1 MNKEI
6 LSKYSV
12 PVPRYTSYP
21 PANFFTES
29 FSENQF
35 REVIL
40 RSNEEEPSHISVY
53 IHIPFCMRL
62 CYYCGCNAMIMQ
74 KKDVVA
80 NYIAALK
87 KEMKMVFSMLSHERK
102 ISQIHYGGGT
112 PTAMPVEVIREL
124 NTLIFSEFDCIEQP
138 EIAIEC
144 HSGYMDEAYWLNL
157 LDAGFN
163 RVSLG
168 VQDFNEEVLK
178 ASNRKPSLLPV
189 EDILAMLRQRQVAVN
204 LDFIYGLP
212 LQTEESFAV
221 TMRKAASL
229 RPDRLV
235 TFSYAHVP
243 WVNPLMK
250 KLEAAGL
257 PDTER
262 KAALFDTAKTILTDA
277 GYESLGLDHFVL
289 PNDELAVASRN
300 KTLKRNFQGYCT
312 GRTTGQVYAFG
323 VTGISQLAGAYA
335 QNEKNIEEYVT
346 RVNREE
352 LPVVKGYVLNGEEQ
366 IAREVISELMCNYE
380 VRWQDVA
387 SAFSVGVDDV
397 KHALNYDEKRLE
409 EFSRDGV
416 IHLSEEKIT
425 MHQDATPFV
434 RNVAASLDKLMV
446 NTDKRFSKSV

>member
-1 MNKEI
+1 MNKDI
-6 LSKYSV
+6 LSKYSI

-29 FSENQF
+29 FSANEF
-35 REVIL
+35 HDVIL

-53 IHIPFCMRL
+53 IHIPFCLRL

-80 NYIAALK
+80 DYIAALK
-87 KEMKMVFSMLSHERK
+87 KEMKMVFGLLSHERK

-124 NTLIFSEFDCIEQP
+124 NEMILSEFQRIEHP

-144 HSGYMDEAYWLNL
+144 HSGYMDEAYWQNL

-178 ASNRKPSLLPV
+178 ASNRKPSLLPI
-189 EDILAMLRQRQVAVN
+189 EDILSILRSRGVAVN

-212 LQTEESFAV
+212 LQTEESFAA
-221 TMRKAASL
+221 TMHKAANL

-250 KLEAAGL
+250 KLEAVGL

-262 KAALFDTAKTILTDA
+262 KAALFETAKSILNSA

-289 PNDELAVASRN
+289 PDDELAVASRN

-323 VTGISQLAGAYA
+323 VTGISQLATAYA
-335 QNEKNIEEYVT
+335 QNEKNVGEYIA
-346 RVNREE
+346 RVNRGE
-352 LPVVKGYVLNGEEQ
+352 LPVVKGYELNKEEQ
-366 IAREVISELMCNYE
+366 IVREVISELMCNYE
-380 VRWQDVA
+380 VRWENIASGLSISVA
-387 SAFSVGVDDV
+387 EVRN
-397 KHALNYDEKRLE
+397 ALNYDEKRLL
-409 EFSRDGV
+409 EFAQDGL
-416 IHLSEEKIT
+416 IDFSEEKIT
-425 MHQDATPFV
+425 MNQNATPFV
-434 RNVAASLDKLMV
+434 RNVAASLDKLML

>member
-1 MNKEI
+1 MNKDI
-6 LSKYSV
+6 LSKYSI

-29 FSENQF
+29 FSANEF
-35 REVIL
+35 HDVIL

-53 IHIPFCMRL
+53 IHIPFCLRL

-80 NYIAALK
+80 DYIATLK
-87 KEMKMVFSMLSHERK
+87 KEMKMVFGLLSHERK

-124 NTLIFSEFDCIEQP
+124 NEMILSEFQCIEHP

-144 HSGYMDEAYWLNL
+144 HSGYMDEAYWQNL

-178 ASNRKPSLLPV
+178 ASNRKPSLLPI
-189 EDILAMLRQRQVAVN
+189 EDILSILRSRGVAVN

-212 LQTEESFAV
+212 LQTEESFAA
-221 TMRKAASL
+221 TMHKAANL

-250 KLEAAGL
+250 KLEAVGL

-262 KAALFDTAKTILTDA
+262 KAALFETAKSILNSA

-289 PNDELAVASRN
+289 PDDELAVASRN

-323 VTGISQLAGAYA
+323 VTGISQLATAYA
-335 QNEKNIEEYVT
+335 QNEKNVGEYIA
-346 RVNREE
+346 RVNRGE
-352 LPVVKGYVLNGEEQ
+352 LPVVKGYELNKEEQ
-366 IAREVISELMCNYE
+366 IVREVISELMCNYE
-380 VRWQDVA
+380 VRWENIASGLSISVA
-387 SAFSVGVDDV
+387 EVRN
-397 KHALNYDEKRLE
+397 ALNYDEKRLL
-409 EFSRDGV
+409 EFAQDGL
-416 IHLSEEKIT
+416 IDFSEEKIT
-425 MHQDATPFV
+425 MNQNATPFV
-434 RNVAASLDKLMV
+434 RNVAASLDKLML